1 MMGFFKQIL
10 VLCVLAGLGGGVYWY
25 YDTHMAGASEANGPR
40 AQRGPR
46 TVKVETVPAVEKALP
61 LFAEAVGSTRAL
73 RAVDIVPLAEGR
85 IIEIDIVPG
94 REVVEGA
101 VLARLDNEIERAT
114 LAEAKARIEERRLAM
129 ERAESLRQTNTISQ
143 ANLELLRSELA
154 IAGAELDRAQRRLAD
169 RVIRAP
175 FSGILG
181 ISSIDLGARVETS
194 TVITTLDDLSEVE
207 IEFRLPETFY
217 GQIRQDQAVT
227 ATSAAFPGRFF
238 SGKVAAIDSR
248 VDQTSR
254 SFRVRARLPNP
265 DRALPVGMFMRLE
278 IELSV
283 RSAIVVPEEALQ
295 VEGGNI
301 FLYVASEGTAERRTV
316 TAGIRRNGVV
326 EILEG
331 VAAGDVVIHR
341 GIQSL
346 RNGSTIEIIGAPP
359 ASSGDGPASPE
370 TAAKPHSAT
379 RG

>member
-1 MMGFFKQIL
+1 MGFFKQLL
-10 VLCVLAGLGGGVYWY
+10 VLIVLAGLGGGGYWY
-25 YDTHMAGASEANGPR
+25 YDTHMAGASEANGPS

-94 REVVEGA
+94 REIAEGA

-227 ATSAAFPGRFF
+227 ATSAAFPGRSF

-301 FLYVASEGTAERRTV
+301 FLYVANGDTAERRTV
-316 TAGIRRNGVV
+316 TAGIRRDGVV
-326 EILEG
+326 EILDG
-331 VAAGDVVIHR
+331 VAVGDVIISR

-346 RNGSTIEIIGAPP
+346 RDGSKIEIIGSPP
-359 ASSGDGPASPE
+359 AGADDSSASPE
-370 TAAKPHSAT
+370 TAATPQT
-379 RG
+379 PRRG